1 MSAFEL
7 RIPDA
12 DRAWAVSEARRI
24 GAKLLDDGE
33 GGHVLVHDRLPAA
46 WAGWAKDQA
55 RREPRAQATQRHF
68 ALSVPFAERS
78 RAQALGARWD
88 TPRKCWFYQGA
99 ELTAELA
106 PYKAPPMSWESAQE
120 RAANGEAASGWQAS
134 GPDKIIPRAHQVV
147 ASRAAVA
154 AFEAGSPGF
163 LISDEVGLGKTI
175 SAWSAAQ
182 EIARLIGARSMLIV
196 SPLSVLPHWRDCAM
210 RMDNRVDQALA
221 LNYDKLDKLFQMP
234 EGTKAKSKKGVARK
248 AAAPQIDLVIFD
260 ESHKLK
266 NPTTARFKLAHKIAS
281 EARFCLYLSATA
293 GQNPLELAYLAAV
306 IAKAT
311 GARASSMRDF
321 EQWCQDQG
329 FGLKKG
335 KFGGWEWA
343 GDQRDCERL
352 RHMLFGGKVP
362 AGIRRRPEEI
372 KGWPA
377 VSRALLGQELDSHER
392 ELYQTSW
399 GEFKNAL
406 AGVSK
411 AVAGKSKRDARAGA
425 LVEALRFRQK
435 SSLLRIDQTVALALD
450 LFEDGLK
457 PAISCAF
464 KASVERICQGLSKGG
479 LRVARIDGSMSSI
492 DREKA
497 RLDFQ
502 FDRADA
508 MVFTIE
514 EGISLHEG
522 EKIQPDKRRA
532 LLVHDLRWSAI
543 QMAQIE
549 GRAHRD
555 GKFAQAYWLAGEG
568 TIEMSI
574 AERVER
580 RAVAMKTLSGDEDA
594 RLDDEIMKAIEE
606 SEQPWKKK

>member
-7 RIPDA
+7 FIPPSEL
-12 DRAWAVSEARRI
+12 AWATAEARRL
-24 GAKLLDDGE
+24 GAKLLDDGD
-33 GGHVLVHDRLPAA
+33 GGHVLLHERLPAA
-46 WAGWAKDQA
+46 WAAWAKRQA
-55 RREPRAQATQRHF
+55 PARESKKGSERHF
-68 ALSVPFAERS
+68 SLSIPFNERT

-88 TPRKCWFYQGA
+88 AARKCWFYKGG
-99 ELTAELA
+99 ELPAELA

-120 RAANGEAASGWQAS
+120 GAANGETPKGWKASGLRKIEPRVHQEEAAQAAF
-134 GPDKIIPRAHQVV
+134 K
-147 ASRAAVA
+147 
-154 AFEAGSPGF
+154 AFEAGFPGF

-175 SAWSAAQ
+175 SAWKAAQ
-182 EIARLIGARSMLIV
+182 MIAEKLGAKSLMVV

-210 RMDNRVDQALA
+210 RMDNGVPQVLA
-221 LNYDKLDKLFQMP
+221 INYDRLDKLFAMP
-234 EGTKAKSKKGVARK
+234 EGAKAKSKKGLARR
-248 AAAPQIDLVIFD
+248 AEAPQIDLVIFD

-266 NPTTARFKLAHKIAS
+266 NPTTARFKLAHKIA
-281 EARFCLYLSATA
+281 ANAKFCIYLSATA
-293 GQNPLELAYLAAV
+293 GQNPLELAYLGAV

-311 GARASSMRDF
+311 GVRASSMKDF

-329 FGLKKG
+329 FGLEKG
-335 KFGGWEWA
+335 KFGALQWSGE
-343 GDQRDCERL
+343 QRDCDRL
-352 RHMLFGGKVP
+352 RTMLFSGKPP
-362 AGIRRRPEEI
+362 AGIRRRPEELA
-372 KGWPA
+372 GWPA
-377 VSRALLGQELDSHER
+377 ISRALLGQELDSHQR
-392 ELYQTSW
+392 ELYQSSW
-399 GEFKNAL
+399 NDFKSAL
-406 AGVSK
+406 AGARRTSAGKASRESK
-411 AVAGKSKRDARAGA
+411 ASA

-435 SSLLRIDQTVALALD
+435 SSLLRVSQTVEFALD

-464 KASVERICQGLSKGG
+464 KSSVDKISEALSKAG
-479 LRVARIDGSMSSI
+479 LRVARIDGSL
-492 DREKA
+492 DAKTREQQ

-508 MVFTIE
+508 IIFTIE

-522 EKIQPDKRRA
+522 EKLDVDKRRA

-574 AERVER
+574 AKRVAR
-580 RAVAMKTLSGDEDA
+580 RAVAMKALSGDEDA
-594 RLDDEIMKAIEE
+594 SLDQEIMKAIEE
-606 SEQPWKKK
+606 SEQPWKKV